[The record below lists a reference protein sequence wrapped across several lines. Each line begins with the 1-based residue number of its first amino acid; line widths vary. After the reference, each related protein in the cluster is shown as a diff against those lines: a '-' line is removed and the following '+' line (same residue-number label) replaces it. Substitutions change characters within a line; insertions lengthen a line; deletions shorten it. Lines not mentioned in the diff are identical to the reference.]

1 MSAKNAI
8 RRGEANMSPVV
19 DLGGSF
25 YIAKNDTL
33 DPNSQTRENPDK
45 SWQIPLFKSNQM
57 KWADL

>member
-45 SWQIPLFKSNQM
+45 S
-57 KWADL
+57 